1 MKLADIIIIVGDD
14 KGNSL
19 DAYKSNFKNKLF
31 LKAEIT
37 CKKNQLDKNY
47 FAFSGIG
54 NNPSFINTL
63 DTNNYNLTKIKS
75 FPDHYYYTDNDIKNI
90 KKYAIDNDL
99 EIITTE
105 KDWKR
110 LNTKQRLGI
119 NFLRIS
125 LEFSNDEALSK
136 FLMKND

>member
-1 MKLADIIIIVGDD
+1 M
-14 KGNSL
+14 
-19 DAYKSNFKNKLF
+19 
-31 LKAEIT
+31 
-37 CKKNQLDKNY
+37 
-47 FAFSGIG
+47 
-54 NNPSFINTL
+54 
-63 DTNNYNLTKIKS
+63 
-75 FPDHYYYTDNDIKNI
+75 
-90 KKYAIDNDL
+90 
-99 EIITTE
+99 IITTE